1 MTASTE
7 PIKTGIPGLPAE
19 VTTQVL
25 ERIRRDPEVLRVTL
39 YGSRALGRYRSGS
52 DIDLCLEAPALGLG
66 ELLLLGAELDDLL
79 LPWRI
84 DLQLQH
90 LIDHPTLL
98 EHIARAGVV
107 LWEQTG
113 PS

>member
-52 DIDLCLEAPALGLG
+52 DIDLCLEAPALDLG
-66 ELLLLGAELDDLL
+66 EVLLLGAELDDLL

-98 EHIARAGVV
+98 KHIARAGVV
-107 LWEQTG
+107 LWEQPG
-113 PS
+113 AS

>member
-1 MTASTE
+1 MGSE
-7 PIKTGIPGLPAE
+7 PILAGIPGLSAE
-19 VTTQVL
+19 ATTQLL
-25 ERIRRDPEVLRVTL
+25 ERIHCHPAVRRVIL
-39 YGSRALGRYRSGS
+39 YGSRALGRHRSGS
-52 DIDLCLEAPALGLG
+52 DIDLCLEAPTLGLG

-90 LIDHPTLL
+90 LINHPPLK

-107 LWEQTG
+107 LWEQ
-113 PS
+113 P

>member
-7 PIKTGIPGLPAE
+7 PIETGIPGLPAE
-19 VTTQVL
+19 ATSQVL
-25 ERIRRDPEVLRVTL
+25 EGIRRHPGVQRVIL
-39 YGSRALGRYRSGS
+39 YGSRALGRHRSGS

-66 ELLLLGAELDDLL
+66 EVLLLGAELDDLL

-98 EHIARAGVV
+98 EHIVRAGVV
-107 LWEQTG
+107 LWEQPG
-113 PS
+113 LS

>member
-1 MTASTE
+1 MSR
-7 PIKTGIPGLPAE
+7 P
-19 VTTQVL
+19 
-25 ERIRRDPEVLRVTL
+25 RCWR
-39 YGSRALGRYRSGS
+39 GSRALGQHRSGS
-52 DIDLCLEAPALGLG
+52 VIDLCLEAPALG

-98 EHIARAGVV
+98 EGIARAGVV
-107 LWEQTG
+107 LWEQPG
-113 PS
+113 AS

>member
-7 PIKTGIPGLPAE
+7 SIDAGIPGLPAE
-19 VTTQVL
+19 VTSQVL
-25 ERIRRDPEVLRVTL
+25 ERIQRHPEVRRVIL
-39 YGSRALGRYRSGS
+39 YGSRALGRHRSGS
-52 DIDLCLEAPALGLG
+52 DIDLCLEAPALDLS